1 MGSLPS
7 TTASTSTEFSVANFT
22 KVPESK
28 FLKMPQASSNFS
40 RVKVALLF
48 HFWLYFGDFQI
59 EIVGNTDVRTLL
71 PLLLLLFRWSYG
83 TYSNIE
89 SWQLSSF
96 IFCFYS
102 LPSSYYFYACTEYIF
117 LHNMYST
124 MNTQSYIEKKKSI
137 ILTFDKKR
145 RWRQVQF

>member
-22 KVPESK
+22 KVVDSK
-28 FLKMPQASSNFS
+28 FLRMPPAGYNFS

-124 MNTQSYIEKKKSI
+124 MNTQSYIEKKKEYN
-137 ILTFDKKR
+137 FDI
-145 RWRQVQF
+145 W